1 MDGGSVAA
9 SGFDGV
15 LQDMEGIGGPPLG
28 PTKEKVTLTTLPQ
41 TTELHFLF

>member
-28 PTKEKVTLTTLPQ
+28 PTKEKVTTLPPQ
-41 TTELHFLF
+41 TTADRCIS